1 MELALP
7 RFGSQHITISPESII
22 AFQNGIPGFEDC
34 RQFALLH
41 EGDNPSVYWLQS
53 LDDTDVVFS
62 LADPASLNLDYEVN
76 LSETDEKALRY
87 SEGDDIAL
95 SLLLSKADANGNVS
109 ILMKSPII
117 INASKRTAIQKPLRN
132 LQVGIRA
139 N

>member
-1 MELALP
+1 MDLTLP
-7 RFGSQHITISPESII
+7 RFGSQHITVAPESII
-22 AFQNGIPGFEDC
+22 DFQNGIPGFEDC
-34 RQFALLH
+34 KRFALLH
-41 EGDNPSVYWLQS
+41 EGATPSVYWLQS

-76 LSETDEKALRY
+76 LNEADEKALQY
-87 SEGDDIAL
+87 NEGDDIAL
-95 SLLLSKADANGNVS
+95 SLLLSKADSSGNVS

-132 LQVGIRA
+132 LQLGIRA